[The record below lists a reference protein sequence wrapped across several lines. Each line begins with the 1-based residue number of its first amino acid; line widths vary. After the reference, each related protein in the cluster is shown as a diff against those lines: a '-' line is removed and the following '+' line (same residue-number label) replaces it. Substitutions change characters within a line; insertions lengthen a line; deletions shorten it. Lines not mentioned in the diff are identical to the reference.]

1 MLRQLINL
9 MPICIDTVLGPECD
23 RYNQD
28 KPVWNSY
35 SKTIAYI
42 KITADR
48 TIRNNYIINQVGN
61 LTNILMTYTTGWN
74 WAKYNNSVVFN
85 ILSTMNINTADDN
98 LVFVMQVLNSSRID
112 MNSEDFQGQFNI
124 RNVYLVDTT
133 SIVLELVWTGWSN
146 LITFGF
152 KSDSALKVSIIGTAL
167 DKSLFN
173 IPAQFNNTC
182 HKIQLNPIKGLPDGI
197 LTEKKKLLNKN
208 NIYLL
213 YYKNIKYKGGKY
225 NMLRVSKYKYYLYKY
240 IFDPI
245 GNTNPLISS
254 YQIHI
259 ISDRSGVR
267 FIALRFTGRTDL
279 SDSEIIKYNNEWSE
293 LFYDV
298 ENNER
303 FIGILISKDP
313 ILPYSE
319 YVYSTS
325 IMVEG
330 IGNTSNNPWSKHFII
345 YKGKIYFKIGENISN
360 TNEFTKICVGNE
372 IIRGILVQEMF
383 IEKKKTL

>member
-1 MLRQLINL
+1 MLRQINKFALEDRGFTIFDGSYMDDDDTSERKKGLHPAILSHNISVSIKNGVAYMQLAYKLKPEFDQNNSLFDINNWDKYNTPEYIIQTSNPNYAYIRVKQNIFDLSNLSEYIRKHVNNTECNTIANNVYYANTSHFIIVSNSLYAYSYHPKNTVPYIGSGIIINNGILINYRN
-9 MPICIDTVLGPECD
+9 PQSRSYLGE
-23 RYNQD
+23 
-28 KPVWNSY
+28 
-35 SKTIAYI
+35 
-42 KITADR
+42 
-48 TIRNNYIINQVGN
+48 
-61 LTNILMTYTTGWN
+61 
-74 WAKYNNSVVFN
+74 
-85 ILSTMNINTADDN
+85 
-98 LVFVMQVLNSSRID
+98 
-112 MNSEDFQGQFNI
+112 
-124 RNVYLVDTT
+124 
-133 SIVLELVWTGWSN
+133 
-146 LITFGF
+146 
-152 KSDSALKVSIIGTAL
+152 
-167 DKSLFN
+167 
-173 IPAQFNNTC
+173 
-182 HKIQLNPIKGLPDGI
+182 
-197 LTEKKKLLNKN
+197 KKLLNKN

-360 TNEFTKICVGNE
+360 TNEFTNICVGNE

-383 IEKKKTL
+383 IEKKKHCKFKQKNLPPKYKLN